1 MATLKIYSNNNKTES
16 VNFNTTWAANIKAQ
30 DWMSHDKRIEKIV
43 MTENGLHHTTY
54 IRKG

>member
-1 MATLKIYSNNNKTES
+1 MATLKIYFNNNKTES
-16 VNFNTTWAANIKAQ
+16 VNFNTAWAANIKAQ
-30 DWMSHDKRIEKIV
+30 DWMCHDKRIEKIV